1 MRDEYYLFKRKYNG
15 KLCLDIGY
23 NVEDILMTWKS
34 AVSYRDCYKNLLMT
48 VTDFSNWLG
57 PKAMW
62 VDQCEFHSD
71 EDFLMYSYNPFD
83 RVKDTGDISMLH
95 HKSFIRD
102 RSGARLFRRPAHG
115 HTNFYRDC
123 LPVDDSLIENYRDKL
138 ILIKIYELISLYF

>member
-1 MRDEYYLFKRKYNG
+1 MPTTTPPTPPITAANVDPGSDMRNEYFLFKTKYNG

-34 AVSYRDCYKNLLMT
+34 AVSYRDCYKNLLLT
-48 VTDFSNWLG
+48 LTDFSNWLG

-71 EDFLMYSYNPFD
+71 EDFLMYSYNPFE

-95 HKSFIRD
+95 HKS
-102 RSGARLFRRPAHG
+102 
-115 HTNFYRDC
+115 
-123 LPVDDSLIENYRDKL
+123 
-138 ILIKIYELISLYF
+138 